1 MPLANTSASALPAVS
16 TLLQRIYDFVGAH
29 TNALRAENERDRARQ
44 RAVMPSVAVA
54 WVYLF
59 HHIAGT
65 PITSVESVWM
75 ISALIYAAS
84 ALAFRAFLRFR
95 PNGGVHVQ
103 YAFLALDPLI
113 VG

>member
-1 MPLANTSASALPAVS
+1 
-16 TLLQRIYDFVGAH
+16 
-29 TNALRAENERDRARQ
+29 
-44 RAVMPSVAVA
+44 
-54 WVYLF
+54 
-59 HHIAGT
+59 
-65 PITSVESVWM
+65 M